1 MDRIT
6 EFLKDARPCF
16 VATADGDQPCVRP
29 QGFSMVY
36 DGKLCFCTADGKATS
51 KELKKNPKVEIAA
64 VNGGK
69 FIRIRGKAEFFAED
83 GPAKQAL
90 EMMPQLEKMIG
101 PGKFEIFAV
110 TGGTAVIADLA
121 SGEAETIE
129 F

>member
-69 FIRIRGKAEFFAED
+69 FIRIRGKA
-83 GPAKQAL
+83 
-90 EMMPQLEKMIG
+90 QLEKMIG